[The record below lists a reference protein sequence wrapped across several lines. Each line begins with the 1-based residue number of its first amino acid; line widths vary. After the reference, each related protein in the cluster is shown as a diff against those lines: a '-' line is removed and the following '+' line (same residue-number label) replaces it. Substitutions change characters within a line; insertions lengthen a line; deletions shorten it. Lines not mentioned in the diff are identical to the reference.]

1 MTNPLDESAKAA
13 AEWVETT
20 PDTVLQACGLVNAY
34 QLGWMDGAMRCAD
47 KQAAKRVRPRIGT
60 IPVADQG
67 PAGRHRGHRGQGRVR
82 HGMGGALTNPK
93 KNGDLM
99 LRVRYDSG
107 AELAGPAVITDEG
120 ALLVSL
126 GGAASMLVQRA
137 DGSLPPH
144 ITFVDIRPSH
154 VGYGL
159 PLTDDMA
166 YMAVTAMLRDAVGL
180 PLNEAADRYE
190 SWLNRVRRN
199 AIEKWVD
206 SLPER
211 ESTQLHVKYLD
222 RDGAG
227 RPKEEGDA

>member
-1 MTNPLDESAKAA
+1 MID
-13 AEWVETT
+13 
-20 PDTVLQACGLVNAY
+20 
-34 QLGWMDGAMRCAD
+34 
-47 KQAAKRVRPRIGT
+47 
-60 IPVADQG
+60 
-67 PAGRHRGHRGQGRVR
+67 
-82 HGMGGALTNPK
+82 PK
-93 KNGDLM
+93 KNGNRT

-107 AELAGPAVITDEG
+107 AIFVGPAIITDEG
-120 ALLVSL
+120 DTLVLL
-126 GGAASMLVQRA
+126 GGASSLLVRRA
-137 DGSLPPH
+137 DGSLPLHVVSVEMLSDGSMPEG
-144 ITFVDIRPSH
+144 VESVSIRPKH
-154 VGYGL
+154 PKGGL

-211 ESTQLHVKYLD
+211 ESTRLHVKYLD

-227 RPKEEGDA
+227 HPKEEEDA

>member
-1 MTNPLDESAKAA
+1 M
-13 AEWVETT
+13 
-20 PDTVLQACGLVNAY
+20 
-34 QLGWMDGAMRCAD
+34 
-47 KQAAKRVRPRIGT
+47 
-60 IPVADQG
+60 
-67 PAGRHRGHRGQGRVR
+67 
-82 HGMGGALTNPK
+82 TNPK

-159 PLTDDMA
+159 PLTDDMVC
-166 YMAVTAMLRDAVGL
+166 MAVTAMLRDAVGL
-180 PLNEAADRYE
+180 TLGEASDAYE
-190 SWLNRVRRN
+190 TWLNRAKR
-199 AIEKWVD
+199 ATIEHWVD
-206 SLPER
+206 SLPIR
-211 ESTQLHVKYLD
+211 ESTRLHCKYLD
-222 RDGAG
+222 RDGADY
-227 RPKEEGDA
+227 PKEEEDA

>member
-1 MTNPLDESAKAA
+1 M
-13 AEWVETT
+13 
-20 PDTVLQACGLVNAY
+20 
-34 QLGWMDGAMRCAD
+34 
-47 KQAAKRVRPRIGT
+47 
-60 IPVADQG
+60 
-67 PAGRHRGHRGQGRVR
+67 
-82 HGMGGALTNPK
+82 TNPK

-159 PLTDDMA
+159 PLTDDMVC
-166 YMAVTAMLRDAVGL
+166 MAVTAMLRDAVGL
-180 PLNEAADRYE
+180 TSGEASDAYE
-190 SWLNRVRRN
+190 AWLNRAKR
-199 AIEKWVD
+199 ATIEHWVD
-206 SLPER
+206 SLPIR
-211 ESTQLHVKYLD
+211 ESTRLHCKYLD
-222 RDGAG
+222 RDGADY
-227 RPKEEGDA
+227 PKEEGDA

>member
-1 MTNPLDESAKAA
+1 M
-13 AEWVETT
+13 
-20 PDTVLQACGLVNAY
+20 
-34 QLGWMDGAMRCAD
+34 
-47 KQAAKRVRPRIGT
+47 
-60 IPVADQG
+60 
-67 PAGRHRGHRGQGRVR
+67 
-82 HGMGGALTNPK
+82 TNPK

-99 LRVRYDSG
+99 LWVRYDSG

-166 YMAVTAMLRDAVGL
+166 CMAVTAMLRDAVGL
-180 PLNEAADRYE
+180 TLGEASDAYE
-190 SWLNRVRRN
+190 AWLNRVKR
-199 AIEKWVD
+199 ATIEHWVD
-206 SLPER
+206 SLPIR
-211 ESTQLHVKYLD
+211 ESTRLHCKYLD
-222 RDGAG
+222 RDGADY
-227 RPKEEGDA
+227 PKEEGDA

>member
-1 MTNPLDESAKAA
+1 M
-13 AEWVETT
+13 
-20 PDTVLQACGLVNAY
+20 
-34 QLGWMDGAMRCAD
+34 
-47 KQAAKRVRPRIGT
+47 
-60 IPVADQG
+60 
-67 PAGRHRGHRGQGRVR
+67 
-82 HGMGGALTNPK
+82 TNPK

-166 YMAVTAMLRDAVGL
+166 YMAVTAMLRDAVGSTL
-180 PLNEAADRYE
+180 GEASDAYE
-190 SWLNRVRRN
+190 TWLNRAKR
-199 AIEKWVD
+199 ATIEHWVD
-206 SLPER
+206 SLPIR
-211 ESTQLHVKYLD
+211 ESTRLHCKYLD
-222 RDGAG
+222 RDGADY
-227 RPKEEGDA
+227 PKEEGDA

>member
-1 MTNPLDESAKAA
+1 M
-13 AEWVETT
+13 
-20 PDTVLQACGLVNAY
+20 
-34 QLGWMDGAMRCAD
+34 
-47 KQAAKRVRPRIGT
+47 
-60 IPVADQG
+60 
-67 PAGRHRGHRGQGRVR
+67 
-82 HGMGGALTNPK
+82 TNPK

-166 YMAVTAMLRDAVGL
+166 CMAVTAMLRDAVGL
-180 PLNEAADRYE
+180 TSGEASDAYE
-190 SWLNRVRRN
+190 AWLNRLKR
-199 AIEKWVD
+199 ATIEHWVD
-206 SLPER
+206 SLPIR
-211 ESTQLHVKYLD
+211 ESTRLHCKYLD
-222 RDGAG
+222 RDGADY
-227 RPKEEGDA
+227 PKEEEDA

>member
-1 MTNPLDESAKAA
+1 M
-13 AEWVETT
+13 
-20 PDTVLQACGLVNAY
+20 
-34 QLGWMDGAMRCAD
+34 
-47 KQAAKRVRPRIGT
+47 
-60 IPVADQG
+60 
-67 PAGRHRGHRGQGRVR
+67 
-82 HGMGGALTNPK
+82 TNPK

-159 PLTDDMA
+159 PLTDDMVC
-166 YMAVTAMLRDAVGL
+166 MAVTAMLRDAVGL
-180 PLNEAADRYE
+180 TLGEASDAYE
-190 SWLNRVRRN
+190 AWLNRVKR
-199 AIEKWVD
+199 ATIEHWVD
-206 SLPER
+206 SLPIR
-211 ESTQLHVKYLD
+211 ESTRLHCKYLD
-222 RDGAG
+222 RDGADY
-227 RPKEEGDA
+227 PKEEGDA

>member
-1 MTNPLDESAKAA
+1 M
-13 AEWVETT
+13 
-20 PDTVLQACGLVNAY
+20 
-34 QLGWMDGAMRCAD
+34 
-47 KQAAKRVRPRIGT
+47 
-60 IPVADQG
+60 
-67 PAGRHRGHRGQGRVR
+67 
-82 HGMGGALTNPK
+82 TNPK

-159 PLTDDMA
+159 PLTDDMVC
-166 YMAVTAMLRDAVGL
+166 MAVTAMLRDAVGL
-180 PLNEAADRYE
+180 TLGEASDAYE
-190 SWLNRVRRN
+190 TWLNRAKR
-199 AIEKWVD
+199 ATIEHWVD
-206 SLPER
+206 SLPIR
-211 ESTQLHVKYLD
+211 ESTRLHCKYLD
-222 RDGAG
+222 RDGADY
-227 RPKEEGDA
+227 PKEEGNA

>member
-1 MTNPLDESAKAA
+1 M
-13 AEWVETT
+13 
-20 PDTVLQACGLVNAY
+20 
-34 QLGWMDGAMRCAD
+34 
-47 KQAAKRVRPRIGT
+47 
-60 IPVADQG
+60 
-67 PAGRHRGHRGQGRVR
+67 
-82 HGMGGALTNPK
+82 TNPK

-166 YMAVTAMLRDAVGL
+166 CMAVTAMLRDAVGL
-180 PLNEAADRYE
+180 TSGEASDAYE
-190 SWLNRVRRN
+190 TWLNRVKR
-199 AIEKWVD
+199 ATIEHWVD
-206 SLPER
+206 SLPTR
-211 ESTQLHVKYLD
+211 ESTRLHCKYLD
-222 RDGAG
+222 RDGADY
-227 RPKEEGDA
+227 PKEKRDA

>member
-1 MTNPLDESAKAA
+1 
-13 AEWVETT
+13 
-20 PDTVLQACGLVNAY
+20 
-34 QLGWMDGAMRCAD
+34 MDIFSITCKIQYGCYTEEVHI
-47 KQAAKRVRPRIGT
+47 KR
-60 IPVADQG
+60 
-67 PAGRHRGHRGQGRVR
+67 
-82 HGMGGALTNPK
+82 GGALTNPK

-190 SWLNRVRRN
+190 SWLNRVSRA

-206 SLPER
+206 SLPIR
-211 ESTQLHVKYLD
+211 ESTRLHCKYLD
-222 RDGAG
+222 RDGADY
-227 RPKEEGDA
+227 PKEEGDA

>member
-1 MTNPLDESAKAA
+1 M
-13 AEWVETT
+13 
-20 PDTVLQACGLVNAY
+20 
-34 QLGWMDGAMRCAD
+34 
-47 KQAAKRVRPRIGT
+47 
-60 IPVADQG
+60 
-67 PAGRHRGHRGQGRVR
+67 
-82 HGMGGALTNPK
+82 TNPK

-166 YMAVTAMLRDAVGL
+166 CMAVTAMLRDAVGL
-180 PLNEAADRYE
+180 TSGEASDAYE
-190 SWLNRVRRN
+190 AWLNRVKR
-199 AIEKWVD
+199 ATIEHWVD
-206 SLPER
+206 SLPIR
-211 ESTQLHVKYLD
+211 ESTRLHCKYLD
-222 RDGAG
+222 RDGADY
-227 RPKEEGDA
+227 PKEEGDA

>member
-1 MTNPLDESAKAA
+1 M
-13 AEWVETT
+13 
-20 PDTVLQACGLVNAY
+20 
-34 QLGWMDGAMRCAD
+34 
-47 KQAAKRVRPRIGT
+47 
-60 IPVADQG
+60 
-67 PAGRHRGHRGQGRVR
+67 
-82 HGMGGALTNPK
+82 TNPK

-137 DGSLPPH
+137 DGSLPLHVVSVGMLSDGSMPEG
-144 ITFVDIRPSH
+144 VESVSIRPKH
-154 VGYGL
+154 PKGGL

-206 SLPER
+206 SLSMR

-227 RPKEEGDA
+227 HPKEEEDA

>member
-1 MTNPLDESAKAA
+1 M
-13 AEWVETT
+13 
-20 PDTVLQACGLVNAY
+20 
-34 QLGWMDGAMRCAD
+34 
-47 KQAAKRVRPRIGT
+47 
-60 IPVADQG
+60 
-67 PAGRHRGHRGQGRVR
+67 
-82 HGMGGALTNPK
+82 TNPK

-166 YMAVTAMLRDAVGL
+166 CMAVTAMLRDAVGL
-180 PLNEAADRYE
+180 TSGEASDAYE
-190 SWLNRVRRN
+190 AWLNRVKR
-199 AIEKWVD
+199 ATIEHWVD
-206 SLPER
+206 SLPIR
-211 ESTQLHVKYLD
+211 ESTRLHCKYLD
-222 RDGAG
+222 RDGADY
-227 RPKEEGDA
+227 PKEEEDA

>member
-1 MTNPLDESAKAA
+1 M
-13 AEWVETT
+13 
-20 PDTVLQACGLVNAY
+20 
-34 QLGWMDGAMRCAD
+34 
-47 KQAAKRVRPRIGT
+47 
-60 IPVADQG
+60 
-67 PAGRHRGHRGQGRVR
+67 
-82 HGMGGALTNPK
+82 TNPK

-180 PLNEAADRYE
+180 TSGEASDAYE
-190 SWLNRVRRN
+190 AWLNRLKR
-199 AIEKWVD
+199 ATIEHWVD
-206 SLPER
+206 SLPIR
-211 ESTQLHVKYLD
+211 ESTRLHCKYLD

-227 RPKEEGDA
+227 HPKEEEDA

>member
-1 MTNPLDESAKAA
+1 M
-13 AEWVETT
+13 
-20 PDTVLQACGLVNAY
+20 
-34 QLGWMDGAMRCAD
+34 
-47 KQAAKRVRPRIGT
+47 
-60 IPVADQG
+60 
-67 PAGRHRGHRGQGRVR
+67 
-82 HGMGGALTNPK
+82 TNPK

-166 YMAVTAMLRDAVGL
+166 CMAVTAMLRDAVGL
-180 PLNEAADRYE
+180 TSGEASDAYE
-190 SWLNRVRRN
+190 AWLNRLKRATIEHEARVGLPRMWEVGRAMDDCLERNRR
-199 AIEKWVD
+199 K
-206 SLPER
+206 
-211 ESTQLHVKYLD
+211 
-222 RDGAG
+222 G
-227 RPKEEGDA
+227 RL

>member
-1 MTNPLDESAKAA
+1 M
-13 AEWVETT
+13 
-20 PDTVLQACGLVNAY
+20 
-34 QLGWMDGAMRCAD
+34 
-47 KQAAKRVRPRIGT
+47 
-60 IPVADQG
+60 
-67 PAGRHRGHRGQGRVR
+67 
-82 HGMGGALTNPK
+82 TNPK

-166 YMAVTAMLRDAVGL
+166 CMAVTAMLRDAVGL
-180 PLNEAADRYE
+180 TLGEASDAYE
-190 SWLNRVRRN
+190 TWLNRVKRVT
-199 AIEKWVD
+199 IEHWVD
-206 SLPER
+206 SLPIR
-211 ESTQLHVKYLD
+211 ESTRLHCKYLD
-222 RDGAG
+222 RDGADY
-227 RPKEEGDA
+227 PKEEGDA

>member
-1 MTNPLDESAKAA
+1 M
-13 AEWVETT
+13 
-20 PDTVLQACGLVNAY
+20 
-34 QLGWMDGAMRCAD
+34 
-47 KQAAKRVRPRIGT
+47 
-60 IPVADQG
+60 
-67 PAGRHRGHRGQGRVR
+67 
-82 HGMGGALTNPK
+82 TNPK

-199 AIEKWVD
+199 AIEDWVD

-211 ESTQLHVKYLD
+211 ESTRLHRRYLD
-222 RDGAG
+222 RDAAG
-227 RPKEEGDA
+227 RPEEEGDA

>member
-1 MTNPLDESAKAA
+1 M
-13 AEWVETT
+13 
-20 PDTVLQACGLVNAY
+20 
-34 QLGWMDGAMRCAD
+34 
-47 KQAAKRVRPRIGT
+47 
-60 IPVADQG
+60 
-67 PAGRHRGHRGQGRVR
+67 
-82 HGMGGALTNPK
+82 TNPK

-190 SWLNRVRRN
+190 SWLNRVRRA

-206 SLPER
+206 SLSMR

-222 RDGAG
+222 LDGAG
-227 RPKEEGDA
+227 HPKEEGDAWRCSSMRRASACRACGSIRNAPAPGGEASWRAWSADIRRYCSSASRTAWRTASGDNARP

>member
-1 MTNPLDESAKAA
+1 M
-13 AEWVETT
+13 
-20 PDTVLQACGLVNAY
+20 
-34 QLGWMDGAMRCAD
+34 
-47 KQAAKRVRPRIGT
+47 
-60 IPVADQG
+60 
-67 PAGRHRGHRGQGRVR
+67 
-82 HGMGGALTNPK
+82 TNPK

-159 PLTDDMA
+159 PLTDDMVC
-166 YMAVTAMLRDAVGL
+166 MAVTAMLRDAVGL
-180 PLNEAADRYE
+180 TLGEASDAYE
-190 SWLNRVRRN
+190 AWLNRAKR
-199 AIEKWVD
+199 ATIEHWVD
-206 SLPER
+206 SLPIR
-211 ESTQLHVKYLD
+211 ESTRLHCKYLD
-222 RDGAG
+222 RDGADY
-227 RPKEEGDA
+227 PKEEGDAWR

>member
-1 MTNPLDESAKAA
+1 M
-13 AEWVETT
+13 
-20 PDTVLQACGLVNAY
+20 
-34 QLGWMDGAMRCAD
+34 
-47 KQAAKRVRPRIGT
+47 
-60 IPVADQG
+60 
-67 PAGRHRGHRGQGRVR
+67 
-82 HGMGGALTNPK
+82 TNPK

-166 YMAVTAMLRDAVGL
+166 YMIDHERGEGKGL
-180 PLNEAADRYE
+180 ERIDDDDEENGSAADR
-190 SWLNRVRRN
+190 
-199 AIEKWVD
+199 
-206 SLPER
+206 P
-211 ESTQLHVKYLD
+211 
-222 RDGAG
+222 G
-227 RPKEEGDA
+227 RPEEKRWPFPSPSSSPEFQGMGTAPIPLAFFSKEKDND

>member
-1 MTNPLDESAKAA
+1 M
-13 AEWVETT
+13 
-20 PDTVLQACGLVNAY
+20 
-34 QLGWMDGAMRCAD
+34 
-47 KQAAKRVRPRIGT
+47 
-60 IPVADQG
+60 
-67 PAGRHRGHRGQGRVR
+67 
-82 HGMGGALTNPK
+82 TNPK

-159 PLTDDMA
+159 PLTDDMVC
-166 YMAVTAMLRDAVGL
+166 MAVTAMLRDAVGL
-180 PLNEAADRYE
+180 TSGEASDAYE
-190 SWLNRVRRN
+190 TWLNRAKR
-199 AIEKWVD
+199 ATIEHWVD
-206 SLPER
+206 SLPIR
-211 ESTQLHVKYLD
+211 ESTRLHCKYLD
-222 RDGAG
+222 RDGADY
-227 RPKEEGDA
+227 PKEEGDA

>member
-1 MTNPLDESAKAA
+1 M
-13 AEWVETT
+13 
-20 PDTVLQACGLVNAY
+20 
-34 QLGWMDGAMRCAD
+34 
-47 KQAAKRVRPRIGT
+47 
-60 IPVADQG
+60 
-67 PAGRHRGHRGQGRVR
+67 
-82 HGMGGALTNPK
+82 TNPK

-159 PLTDDMA
+159 PLTDDMVC
-166 YMAVTAMLRDAVGL
+166 MAVTAMLRDAVGL
-180 PLNEAADRYE
+180 TSGEASDAYE
-190 SWLNRVRRN
+190 TWLNRLKR
-199 AIEKWVD
+199 ATIEHWVD
-206 SLPER
+206 SLPIR
-211 ESTQLHVKYLD
+211 ESTRLHCKYLD
-222 RDGAG
+222 RDGADY
-227 RPKEEGDA
+227 PKEEGDAWR

>member
-1 MTNPLDESAKAA
+1 M
-13 AEWVETT
+13 
-20 PDTVLQACGLVNAY
+20 
-34 QLGWMDGAMRCAD
+34 
-47 KQAAKRVRPRIGT
+47 
-60 IPVADQG
+60 
-67 PAGRHRGHRGQGRVR
+67 
-82 HGMGGALTNPK
+82 TNPK

-180 PLNEAADRYE
+180 TSGEASDAYE
-190 SWLNRVRRN
+190 TWLNRAKR
-199 AIEKWVD
+199 ATIEHWVD
-206 SLPER
+206 SLPTR
-211 ESTQLHVKYLD
+211 ESTRLHCKYLD
-222 RDGAG
+222 RDGADY
-227 RPKEEGDA
+227 PKEKRDA